1 MLKKLKRIFQRKPIR
16 FDTYMFYP
24 PHFAVIE
31 ELARLSGKTV
41 TQVLEESL
49 GAYDTYIENGG
60 VEQGHQR
67 SRVLR

>member
-49 GAYDTYIENGG
+49 ENYRQSEGG
-60 VEQGHQR
+60 KHV
-67 SRVLR
+67 

>member
-1 MLKKLKRIFQRKPIR
+1 
-16 FDTYMFYP
+16 MFYP